1 MRNARSLYPIFF
13 FVALI
18 LMFLAPLYNSL
29 SLSNVIYSL
38 ILSVSGAVSFFFI
51 TRDKKAISIW
61 VIAPLVAALFFT
73 FSVPLVQNDFPV
85 VSITATGQKNP
96 ESISSE
102 VFVQFVTN
110 PKSHISVSYPGWEK
124 RPGVYVSYQN
134 QPNTITFSG
143 QWSNDSHL
151 SLTSHAYSG
160 VAKLKIGND
169 EREIDLY
176 SSNAHTINIP
186 LPDGAVS
193 WKSWLQRVS
202 IFISLSLLFFAL
214 TTPGSGR
221 QSEIAKLLALC
232 LVVTGA
238 SLWYVKD
245 ISYTGD
251 LELVVLSGN
260 GSPSKMSFDAGYG
273 FTKALT
279 FPVKTGSVHTEH
291 YPNSSS
297 SEWHLEVSDG
307 SFSRFQIDGE
317 VIKTEQVCDFSKE
330 SEGCVY
336 QIFGDSPHIWLTDG
350 RIKYQL
356 ENVEP
361 DKNTDKYFVYIS
373 KNKDVLTATSSR
385 AVIYASAWDRFS
397 QWVNS
402 VSVTDNNNSEFSTLI
417 RISALKPSFY
427 KTLGVNEKG
436 EGVKLTSFNYP
447 DFGSFIAM
455 KVAFVLVSISF
466 VFLAYF
472 LFAIMRCLIS
482 SAINAQSKKIWIVSF
497 GIFGWLLIAMV
508 IGWPAVLGWDGFSP
522 YIQAQAGQITLWYG
536 IGYPLIVGGFLLS
549 NMPQVITVWSFL
561 ATSVVLLGSC
571 SLFFRYYQGKLACWG
586 VIWAIVYIPLTVIML
601 GMLTHLRDAF
611 NGLTLALFMLG
622 SFCLA
627 IYWRKLSLNAKLFFT
642 VTLFVL
648 GIALA
653 LLRIDNVPSLIFI
666 AIGLSLLTFKPSV
679 KLFSVLLLIAM
690 SWGAI
695 NKVVEPLVYPDR
707 HRAEEEKRLYAST
720 AVMNPLTGMLVYGKG
735 KLDPQL
741 YKDIYVSLNKIM
753 DVEYALK
760 NWSPYNVVYWHQTA
774 SERPL
779 PTSEVS
785 KQLTK
790 LYFISAIKEPVLFLH
805 LRLSSF
811 TAILGKDIFPLPPI
825 ASPQFNIL
833 PGLSDHLLST
843 TNPWKQ
849 TVELMGFGPHPHLSA
864 NLMKSLMK
872 WSDYIS
878 SNYLQI
884 LMCFMAIVFFKRA
897 PFAAVIAC
905 AELIRATVFL
915 FFAPASVF
923 LYLYELQLIGFM
935 LPMLIL
941 IESKVRKYKGVGND
955 C

>member
-1 MRNARSLYPIFF
+1 MRNAKNLYPICFF
-13 FVALI
+13 LALTA
-18 LMFLAPLYNSL
+18 MFLAPLYSSL
-29 SLSNVIYSL
+29 SLHNVTYSL
-38 ILSVSGAVSFFFI
+38 ILSVAGSIAIFFI
-51 TRDKKAISIW
+51 KRNKKSISIW
-61 VIAPLVAALFFT
+61 TIAPIVAALFLT
-73 FSVPLVQNDFPV
+73 LSVPLVQNDFPV
-85 VSITATGQKNP
+85 ISVTATGQKNP
-96 ESISSE
+96 ESISTE
-102 VFVQFVTN
+102 VFVQFVTD

-143 QWSNDSHL
+143 QWSNGSHL
-151 SLTSHAYSG
+151 SLTSHSYSG
-160 VAKLKIGND
+160 IAKLKIGND
-169 EREIDLY
+169 ERVIDLY

-193 WKSWLQRVS
+193 WTSWLQRLS
-202 IFISLSLLFFAL
+202 IFISLSLFFFAL
-214 TTPGSGR
+214 TTPGDGR
-221 QSEIAKLLALC
+221 QSQITKLLALC

-260 GSPSKMSFDAGYG
+260 GSPEKMSFDAGYG
-273 FTKALT
+273 FTETLT
-279 FPVKTGSVHTEH
+279 FPVKTGSVHTEN
-291 YPNSSS
+291 YPTSRS

-307 SFSRFQIDGE
+307 SFSRFLIDGE
-317 VIKTEQVCDFSKE
+317 PNKTEEICDFSQE
-330 SEGCVY
+330 SKGCVY
-336 QIFGDSPHIWLTDG
+336 QIFGDNPNIWLTDG
-350 RIKYQL
+350 HIKYHL
-356 ENVEP
+356 ENIEGG
-361 DKNTDKYFVYIS
+361 KNADKYFIYIS
-373 KNKDVLTATSSR
+373 KNKDVLTVTSSR
-385 AVIYASAWDRFS
+385 AVIYASAWERFS

-402 VSVTDNNNSEFSTLI
+402 VSITDENNVEFSTLI
-417 RISALKPSFY
+417 RISALKPGVY
-427 KTLGVNEKG
+427 KALNVNESG
-436 EGVKLTSFNYP
+436 EGVKLASFNYP
-447 DFGSFIAM
+447 DFGSFSAM
-455 KVAFVLVSISF
+455 KVAFVLVCVSF
-466 VFLAYF
+466 ILLIYF
-472 LFAIMRCLIS
+472 LFAIIRCLII
-482 SAINAQSKKIWIVSF
+482 SAKDAQTKKVFIVSF
-497 GIFGWLLIAMV
+497 GIIGWLLIAMV

-522 YIQAQAGQITLWYG
+522 YIQAQGGQITLWYG

-549 NMPQVITVWSFL
+549 NLPQVITVWSFL
-561 ATSVVLLGSC
+561 ATSVILLGSC
-571 SLFFRYYQGKLACWG
+571 SLFFRYFQGKLAWWV

-601 GMLTHLRDAF
+601 GMLTHLRDAL

-627 IYWRKLSLNAKLFFT
+627 IYWRKFDLYTKLFFT

-653 LLRIDNVPSLIFI
+653 LLRIDNVPSLLCI

-679 KLFSVLLLIAM
+679 KLFSVLVLVAL

-720 AVMNPLTGMLVYGKG
+720 AVMNPLTGMLVYGKD

-741 YKDIYVSLNKIM
+741 YNDIYTSLNKIM
-753 DVEYALK
+753 DIDYALK
-760 NWSPYNVVYWHQTA
+760 NWSPYNVVFWHQTA

-779 PTSEVS
+779 PTSAVS
-785 KQLTK
+785 KKLTE

-805 LRLSSF
+805 LRLSAF

-849 TVELMGFGPHPHLSA
+849 TVEIMGFGPHPHLSA
-864 NLMKSLMK
+864 DVMKSLMK

-878 SNYLQI
+878 SNFLQM
-884 LMCFMAIVFFKRA
+884 LMCLMAIVFFKRT
-897 PFAAVIAC
+897 PFTAVIAC
-905 AELIRATVFL
+905 AALIRAMVFF

-935 LPMLIL
+935 LPMLML
-941 IESKVRKYKGVGND
+941 IEYKVREYKGLDND
-955 C
+955 F